1 LQQQQEGLLP
11 VAPLDGDVR
20 STQAT
25 GSPTAPRRRRFPRW
39 LMALGVLALAVVLLI
54 VFWDWNWFRPLVEAQ
69 ASSYLGRKVTV
80 RNLDVKLGWTPQIIL
95 DGVTV
100 ANPDGFPA
108 DSHLVTADRLAVTL
122 DARAYLHNRQIVIPA
137 IAIAKPV
144 IDAEQLADGRA
155 TWDLKLPKS
164 SANAGPPP
172 KIGDLQISD
181 GHAHVVIPK
190 LKADF
195 QLAIAT
201 QPAADGHDSQIVVDA
216 NGTYAQ
222 QPVTGRL
229 IGGAV
234 LSLRD
239 KGKPYPINMQL
250 ANGPTHIKL
259 DGTLQD
265 PLAFSGADIKL
276 DLAGPDMALLKPLSG
291 ISLPAT
297 PSYDLAGNLDYADK
311 KIRFREFKGRVGS
324 SDIGGTVSVDPGP
337 SRLVVDGDLTSH
349 KVDLADLGGLIGS
362 QPGRLNTPGQ
372 TPAQHAAVAQ
382 AEASPQ
388 FLPTKKISL
397 PALKAADIHLRYHA
411 DSIAGRSVPLDNL
424 TAKADIVDG
433 RITVSPLN
441 FGIGHGQIASDI
453 DLTPTNATEFHT
465 KADIKVQ
472 RVDLGRV
479 LAATHLVRGGG
490 IIGGQADID
499 STGSSVSTIVGH
511 GNGDLKLFMSGGNL
525 SALLVDL
532 AGLEIGNAVL
542 SALGIP
548 QRATLQCFVTDFALR
563 HGVLESRTMILDTS
577 EAVVNG
583 AGSIDLGRESLDYTL
598 RTEAK
603 HFTVGSLPTPINI
616 RGSFK
621 SPSIRPAVG
630 PLAARAGVAIG
641 LGILF
646 PPAALLPTIQFGV
659 GNNTGCSQI
668 ARTDGARVA
677 ASKANAGAA
686 PKAAAAGK

>member
-1 LQQQQEGLLP
+1 M
-11 VAPLDGDVR
+11 APLDGDVR

-25 GSPTAPRRRRFPRW
+25 GSRTKPHRRRFPRW
-39 LMALGVLALAVVLLI
+39 LVALGVLALAIVLLV

-80 RNLDVKLGWTPQIIL
+80 RNLDVKLGWSSQIIL

-108 DSHLVTADRLAVTL
+108 DSHLATADRLAVTL
-122 DARAYLHNRQIVIPA
+122 DAKAYLHNRQIVIPS

-155 TWDLKLPKS
+155 TWDLKLPQS
-164 SANAGPPP
+164 SGNAGPPP
-172 KIGDLQISD
+172 KIGDLEITD
-181 GHAHVVIPK
+181 GHAHVVVPK

-216 NGTYAQ
+216 NGSYAQ
-222 QPVTGRL
+222 QPVAGRL

-239 KGKPYPINMQL
+239 KGKPYPVNMQL
-250 ANGPTHIKL
+250 ANGPTHVKL
-259 DGTLQD
+259 DGTIQD
-265 PLAFSGADIKL
+265 PLAFSGANIKL
-276 DLAGPDMALLKPLSG
+276 DLSGPDMALLKPLTG
-291 ISLPAT
+291 IPLPST
-297 PSYDLAGNLDYADK
+297 PSYNVAGNLDYADK
-311 KIRFREFKGRVGS
+311 QIRFHEFKGRVGS
-324 SDIGGTVSVDPGP
+324 SDIGGTIGVDPGGVGSSP
-337 SRLVVDGDLTSH
+337 ARQVVNADLTSH
-349 KVDLADLGGLIGS
+349 KVDLADLGGFIGS

-372 TPAQHAAVAQ
+372 TPAQRAAVAH
-382 AEASPQ
+382 AEASTQ
-388 FLPTKKISL
+388 LLPTKQISL
-397 PALKAADIHLRYHA
+397 PTLKAADIHLRYHA
-411 DSIAGRSVPLDNL
+411 DSIAGRSIPLDNL
-424 TAKADIVDG
+424 TAKLDIVDG

-453 DLTPTNATEFHT
+453 DLTPTSATEFHT

-490 IIGGQADID
+490 LIGGQADID

-511 GNGDLKLFMSGGNL
+511 GNGNLKLFMSGGNL

-532 AGLEIGNAVL
+532 VGLQVGNAVL

-563 HGVLESRTMILDTS
+563 RGVLESRTMILDTS

-621 SPSIRPAVG
+621 NPSIRPAVG
-630 PLAARAGVAIG
+630 PLAARTGAAIG

-659 GNNTGCSQI
+659 GNNTGCTQI
-668 ARTDGARVA
+668 ARIDGARVA